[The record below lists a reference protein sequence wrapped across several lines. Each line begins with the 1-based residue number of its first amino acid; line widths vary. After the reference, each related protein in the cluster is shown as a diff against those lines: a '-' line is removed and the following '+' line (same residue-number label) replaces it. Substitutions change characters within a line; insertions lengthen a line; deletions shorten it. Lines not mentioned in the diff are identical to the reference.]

1 MTKTSIIA
9 GTKAAFTAGFWI
21 GTAQSAVM
29 AYKFYYWLLTWQ
41 WWLFYKTYKKKHQ
54 RMYPLVPLLANHQ
67 GRQFGSGP
75 KGSEMMQHELL
86 LALGHCLLA
95 HPESLPPQPVA
106 SRSSHSGE
114 ATGLRSSHSH
124 GSMWDLRTR
133 DAVEDPRWV
142 VNQ

>member
-1 MTKTSIIA
+1 LNRHCTISSD
-9 GTKAAFTAGFWI
+9 GLQVLLLAADL
-21 GTAQSAVM
+21 AVM
-29 AYKFYYWLLTWQ
+29 AILQ
-41 WWLFYKTYKKKHQ
+41 NIQKKHQ

-86 LALGHCLLA
+86 LALGHCLLVR
-95 HPESLPPQPVA
+95 PESLLPQPVA

-124 GSMWDLRTR
+124 GSM
-133 DAVEDPRWV
+133 
-142 VNQ
+142 